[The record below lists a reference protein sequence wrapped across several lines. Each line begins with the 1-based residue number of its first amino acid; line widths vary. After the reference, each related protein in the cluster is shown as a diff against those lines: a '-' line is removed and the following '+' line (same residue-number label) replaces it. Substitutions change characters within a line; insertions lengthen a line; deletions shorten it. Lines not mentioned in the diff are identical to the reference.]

1 MLSYFK
7 REEPMRKTFVSL
19 TLAVVF
25 CALAL
30 LLSTPYATRTAKAAP
45 QQPDPCLKCLRKVQ
59 ERSDKCEAKNGG
71 LTQECADEF
80 NQGIVN
86 CYATVCEQ

>member
-1 MLSYFK
+1 M
-7 REEPMRKTFVSL
+7 MRKTFACL

-30 LLSTPYATRTAKAAP
+30 LLSTPDAGRTAHAAR
-45 QQPDPCLKCLRKVQ
+45 QTDACEDCLAAVQ
-59 ERSDKCEAKNGG
+59 RRLDRCEARNGG
-71 LTQECADEF
+71 PAQKCYEQF
-80 NQGIVN
+80 NKGIVE

>member
-1 MLSYFK
+1 
-7 REEPMRKTFVSL
+7 MRNTFACL
-19 TLAVVF
+19 TLAVIF

-30 LLSTPYATRTAKAAP
+30 LLSTPYAGRTAHAA
-45 QQPDPCLKCLRKVQ
+45 QQPDPCVRCQSKVQ
-59 ERSDKCEAKNGG
+59 ERLDKCEAQHGG
-71 LTQECADEF
+71 PAQECYDEY

>member
-1 MLSYFK
+1 
-7 REEPMRKTFVSL
+7 MRKTFVSL

-30 LLSTPYATRTAKAAP
+30 LLSTPYAARTAKAAP
-45 QQPDPCLKCLRKVQ
+45 QQPDPCQKCLEKLAHDVN
-59 ERSDKCEAKNGG
+59 KCEEKYGLSERCNDVFNNG
-71 LTQECADEF
+71 
-80 NQGIVN
+80 IIH